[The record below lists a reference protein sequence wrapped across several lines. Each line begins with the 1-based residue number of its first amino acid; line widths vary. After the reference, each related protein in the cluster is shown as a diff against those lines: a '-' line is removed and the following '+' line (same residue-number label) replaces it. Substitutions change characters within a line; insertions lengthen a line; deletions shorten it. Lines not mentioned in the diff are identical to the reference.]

1 MMTKGIKKRMYRNIA
16 LLIFL
21 LLASIAAAFA
31 RDTFGAKRDFKVH
44 VNLAAQKKTFIREY
58 VYKASET
65 DSKVTSRQ
73 KALTEV
79 KALLIEELGIYVES
93 YVNHAV
99 TDKDGVI
106 TKDFF
111 TNEIKTL
118 SAGTTETKILEERW
132 DGYEYFIKAEIVAD
146 PEEVVRRINQTLS
159 LRKSS
164 EAIDSLKILLQ
175 SSGDELIL
183 KNKEVTDLKAQLAAE
198 QKKINSTQ
206 ASLNGLNQQLI
217 ESKRQLAT
225 YQAQE
230 KHILSEIEE
239 IEQTMK
245 QAANKAVANV
255 RIGMTP
261 EEVVRV
267 CGKPRVIEHCDNMNY
282 GAVWVFFDN
291 GIVNGIVDAK
301 DYRRGFSARNY
312 KSMNVKLILQ

>member
-1 MMTKGIKKRMYRNIA
+1 MMNIEIKNRMYRNIA

-21 LLASIAAAFA
+21 LLTSIVAAFA
-31 RDTFGAKRDFKVH
+31 SEKHNVVPHNDKVQ
-44 VNLAAQKKTFIREY
+44 VSNAAQKKTFIREY

-79 KALLIEELGIYVES
+79 KALLIEELGTYVES
-93 YVNHAV
+93 YVNQV
-99 TDKDGVI
+99 ITDKNGVI

-118 SAGTTETKILEERW
+118 STGTTETKILEERW
-132 DGYEYFIKAEIVAD
+132 DGYEYYIKAEIMAD

-164 EAIDSLKILLQ
+164 NAIDSLKILLQ
-175 SSGDELIL
+175 SSNSELIL
-183 KNKEVTDLKAQLAAE
+183 KSNELTDLKEELAVQ

-230 KHILSEIEE
+230 KHMLSEIEE
-239 IEQTMK
+239 IEQLMND
-245 QAANKAVANV
+245 AANKAVANV

-261 EEVVRV
+261 EEVIQV
-267 CGKPRVIEHCDNMNY
+267 CGKPRAKHCGNMNY
-282 GAVWVFFDN
+282 GAVWVLVAS
-291 GIVNGIVDAK
+291 GIVEAIVDAK
-301 DYRRGFSARNY
+301 DYNPCTPLRYYKPSANI
-312 KSMNVKLILQ
+312 ILK

>member
-1 MMTKGIKKRMYRNIA
+1 MMTIGIKKRMYRSIL

-21 LLASIAAAFA
+21 LLVSIIAAFA
-31 RDTFGAKRDFKVH
+31 NEKHKVPQKDKIH
-44 VNLAAQKKTFIREY
+44 VSNAEEKKTFIREY
-58 VYKASET
+58 VYKASES
-65 DSKVTSRQ
+65 DSKITSRQ

-79 KALLIEELGIYVES
+79 KSLLIEELGTYVES
-93 YVNHAV
+93 YVNHVV
-99 TDKDGVI
+99 TDQNGVI

-118 SAGTTETKILEERW
+118 SVGITETRILEERW
-132 DGYEYFIKAEIVAD
+132 DGYEYYIKAEIVAD

-159 LRKSS
+159 FRKSS
-164 EAIDSLKILLQ
+164 DAIDSLKILLQ
-175 SSGDELIL
+175 SSGNELIL
-183 KNKEVTDLKAQLAAE
+183 KNKEVTDLKEQLAVQ

-206 ASLNGLNQQLI
+206 TSLNGLNEQLTESKQQLA
-217 ESKRQLAT
+217 S

-245 QAANKAVANV
+245 DATNKAVANV

-267 CGKPRVIEHCDNMNY
+267 CGKPRAEHCDNMNY
-282 GAVWVFFDN
+282 GSVWVLFESD
-291 GIVNGIVDAK
+291 IVEAIVDAK
-301 DYRRGFSARNY
+301 DYQPCTPLKYY
-312 KSMNVKLILQ
+312 KSSAKIILK

>member
-1 MMTKGIKKRMYRNIA
+1 MKARFSFSH
-16 LLIFL
+16 LLCFIL
-21 LLASIAAAFA
+21 MQLVIH
-31 RDTFGAKRDFKVH
+31 DV
-44 VNLAAQKKTFIREY
+44 VAQKKTFIREY

-65 DSKVTSRQ
+65 DSKVISRQ

-79 KALLIEELGIYVES
+79 KSLLIEELGTYVES
-93 YVNHAV
+93 YVSQV
-99 TDKDGVI
+99 ITDKNGVI

-118 SAGTTETKILEERW
+118 STGTTETKILEERW
-132 DGYEYFIKAEIVAD
+132 DGYEYYIKAEIMAD

-164 EAIDSLKILLQ
+164 KAIDSLKILLQ
-175 SSGDELIL
+175 SSNSELIL
-183 KNKEVTDLKAQLAAE
+183 KSNELTDLKQELAVQ

-230 KHILSEIEE
+230 KHMLSEIEE

-245 QAANKAVANV
+245 DATNKAVANV

-267 CGKPRVIEHCDNMNY
+267 CGKPRVREFCNNMNY
-282 GAVWVFFDN
+282 GSVWVLFSS
-291 GIVNGIVDAK
+291 GIVMGIIDSRDYEGCLNGS
-301 DYRRGFSARNY
+301 YY
-312 KSMNVKLILQ
+312 KSSGAKFILE